1 MENQPI
7 KIETIQQLFEV
18 LTPENADRFFMDFCV
33 FVHGS
38 IKLKRDFPEIEIKGM
53 TWIDDGKSEISGVEW
68 VTKDGDILQLQ
79 NKPE

>member
-1 MENQPI
+1 MEKEPI

-18 LTPENADRFFMDFCV
+18 LTPENTDRFFMDFCV

-53 TWIDDGKSEISGVEW
+53 TWTDDGESKISGIKW
-68 VTKDGDILQLQ
+68 VTKDEEIIFLQT
-79 NKPE
+79 KI